1 MGIRKFH
8 NFINLNTDGEGA
20 MIREPNIP
28 RKPFHEGPKSK
39 IGFRCQ
45 CIDMRHYI
53 MRTMA
58 SAISSRFPA
67 MQAIGRMGTTVLQ
80 PPSAVASSLQGN
92 GNKLQT
98 ETSQNHIDI
107 MLTYLISAVIYSV
120 FFFWFDQA

>member
-1 MGIRKFH
+1 
-8 NFINLNTDGEGA
+8 

-28 RKPFHEGPKSK
+28 HKPFHEGPKSK

-58 SAISSRFPA
+58 SAMSRFPA

-98 ETSQNHIDI
+98 EHPKIILTSC
-107 MLTYLISAVIYSV
+107 
-120 FFFWFDQA
+120 